1 MKKSLRDF
9 SHKRRMYGR
18 MFILPWMIGF
28 VLFFLIPLAQSL
40 WMVFCDVSIGETNF
54 NTVWNNFYNL
64 NYIFNVSENYV
75 DNLVDSLTS
84 FTYSIPLV
92 VALSL
97 IVAVFLN
104 QKFKGRVV
112 FRSIFFL
119 PVIVATGVVMLYING
134 DASAEA
140 LRSGGAA
147 AAGGGAAGSSNGIN
161 ITEILEGMHLT
172 QEVTSFLVGFV
183 NQIFDLFW
191 DCGVQIVLFISG
203 LQSIPEQLYEVCRVE
218 GANKWEEFWYV
229 TFPMLSG
236 STLLVIVFTAIEM
249 FTAADNAVM
258 RQGYQIMQGVEYGQS
273 SAMLWTY
280 FALVGA
286 ILGVVVLVLQKFLF
300 SKWAS

>member
-1 MKKSLRDF
+1 
-9 SHKRRMYGR
+9 

-28 VLFFLIPLAQSL
+28 VLFFLIPLGQSL
-40 WMVFCDVSIGETNF
+40 WMAFCNVDVGENNF
-54 NTVWNNFYNL
+54 ITVWNNFDNIYN
-64 NYIFNVSENYV
+64 IFYV
-75 DNLVDSLTS
+75 NGSYTKNLTASLSS

-92 VALSL
+92 VSLSL

-119 PVIVATGVVMLYING
+119 PVIVATGVVMLYIQG

-147 AAGGGAAGSSNGIN
+147 AAGGGAAGASNGIN
-161 ITEILEGMHLT
+161 ITEVLEGMHLT

-236 STLLVIVFTAIEM
+236 STLLVIIFTAIEM
-249 FTAADNAVM
+249 FTSADNAVM
-258 RQGYQIMQGVEYGQS
+258 RQGYQTMKVTMDYGMS
-273 SAMLWTY
+273 SAMLWVY

-286 ILGVVVLVLQKFLF
+286 ILGIVVLLLQKFLF

>member
-1 MKKSLRDF
+1 MKRSLKDF
-9 SHKRRMYGR
+9 TRKKQMYGR
-18 MFILPWMIGF
+18 MFILPWEIGF
-28 VLFFLIPLAQSL
+28 VLFFLQPLVQSL
-40 WMVFCDVSIGETNF
+40 VFVFSDVTVNF
-54 NTVWNNFYNL
+54 DEGVFVTKWSGLNNIRHFLYEDTV
-64 NYIFNVSENYV
+64 YV

-84 FTYSIPLV
+84 FVYTIPLI

-97 IVAVFLN
+97 IVGVLLN

-119 PVIVATGVVMLYING
+119 PVIIATGVVMLYLQG
-134 DASAEA
+134 DATAQEM
-140 LRSGGAA
+140 RSGS
-147 AAGGGAAGSSNGIN
+147 GSGNGIDISN
-161 ITEILEGMHLT
+161 ILMSMNLSESVSSTLL
-172 QEVTSFLVGFV
+172 SFV

-236 STLLVIVFTAIEM
+236 TTMLVMVFTAIEI
-249 FTAADNAVM
+249 FTDSGNKVMTYGFNAM
-258 RQGYQIMQGVEYGQS
+258 RQNMWWQGPTI
-273 SAMLWTY
+273 LWVY

-286 ILGVVVLVLQKFLF
+286 ILGVAVLLIQKKIFA
-300 SKWAS
+300 KWAN